1 MPRFWQRQNIRFLT
15 FSTNLAEVNALVV
28 EHLDAMRSVVGDE
41 DLLSVVDHHSIGK
54 LQMLG
59 AAELVED
66 ITGLIKD
73 DDAHDFA
80 LDDDDAAF
88 VVHCDTA
95 WMLQNVGTEFPHKLP
110 VLVVNLDLER
120 GAKKVVISFYV
131 KTTKKGHKG
140 YLEVNRERERET
152 FYLIAV

>member
-54 LQMLG
+54 LQVLG

-80 LDDDDAAF
+80 LHDDNAAL
-88 VVHCDTA
+88 VVHRNATWVLEDI
-95 WMLQNVGTEFPHKLP
+95 GTKLTNKLA
-110 VLVVNLDLER
+110 VLVVNLDLYIKHVR
-120 GAKKVVISFYV
+120 
-131 KTTKKGHKG
+131 T
-140 YLEVNRERERET
+140 
-152 FYLIAV
+152 